1 MPQSKYTNS
10 DLKRFDRS
18 GQNVTIAEPIKHQ
31 QFPVEGLEG
40 GDSIDQRL
48 ANAKGTLSRAQSF
61 VDTQNRDIQGADED
75 EARNAAIEA
84 EDAPSVVDS
93 PAARLW
99 KQTKH
104 YIKTRPE
111 ALEKGAMFGLFSQPE
126 IAGPSAA
133 ILGLRSAAN
142 LWQGG
147 TQRVA
152 EHPVLTALDVAG
164 LGLGGRAVKGGY
176 DLLKPAAV
184 AEESASVGS
193 AVKALKDLVS
203 RKGAPG
209 AVTQPQMNEMPLYA
223 QMDHLPT
230 RGNGSVGGGTRS
242 TSTFTP
248 GESYPGQ
255 VVSSAEALVNERTR
269 AQCLARHL
277 RMRNS
282 ATRDRRCP
290 SRQRPVR
297 ACFSSCRVKVSS
309 GATAQPGASIS
320 TI

>member
-1 MPQSKYTNS
+1 MPQSKYTNA

-104 YIKTRPE
+104 YVKTRPE

-230 RGNGSVGGGTRS
+230 RG
-242 TSTFTP
+242 
-248 GESYPGQ
+248 
-255 VVSSAEALVNERTR
+255 
-269 AQCLARHL
+269 
-277 RMRNS
+277 
-282 ATRDRRCP
+282 
-290 SRQRPVR
+290 
-297 ACFSSCRVKVSS
+297 S
-309 GATAQPGASIS
+309 GAPAGTMRDVSPSANAKFGYAGPSLPEPAAPRPSAFQQLSREGEFGGDRTTGSFDQHNLMTGKEEGYGALPRFEWKQRQQSPVLI
-320 TI
+320 

>member
-1 MPQSKYTNS
+1 MPQSKYTNA

-40 GDSIDQRL
+40 GESIDQRL

-142 LWQGG
+142 LVQGG

-230 RGNGSVGGGTRS
+230 RGNGSVGAELALHLYA
-242 TSTFTP
+242 
-248 GESYPGQ
+248 ESHIRGRL
-255 VVSSAEALVNERTR
+255 SRLRKHLVNERTR

-290 SRQRPVR
+290 SRRRPVR
-297 ACFSSCRVKVSS
+297 AHFSSCRVKVSS